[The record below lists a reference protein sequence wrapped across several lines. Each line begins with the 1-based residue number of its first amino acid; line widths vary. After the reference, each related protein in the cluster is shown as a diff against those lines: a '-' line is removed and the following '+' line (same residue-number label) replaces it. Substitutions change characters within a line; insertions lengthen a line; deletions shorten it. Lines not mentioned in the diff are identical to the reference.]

1 MNTMNNQNPQGQQIN
16 IKIDDKT
23 LKGVNANAMGI
34 SHSKEEFVLD
44 FMNIYPWQKVGVVT
58 ARVITTP
65 GHMKRIY
72 KALEEN
78 IKKYEKKFGKIEEA
92 QAPQQSDIGFRTA

>member
-1 MNTMNNQNPQGQQIN
+1 MNGQQNNQQQIN
-16 IKIDDKT
+16 IKIDDAT
-23 LKGVNANAMGI
+23 LKGVYSNAMGV

-44 FMNIYPWQKVGVVT
+44 FMNVYAHQRAGVVN
-58 ARVITTP
+58 ARVITSP

-78 IKKYEKKFGKIEEA
+78 IKKYEDKFGKIEEA
-92 QAPQQSDIGFRTA
+92 QAPGSEIGFKTA

>member
-1 MNTMNNQNPQGQQIN
+1 MNGQPPNQQIN
-16 IKIDDKT
+16 IKIEDAV
-23 LKGVNANAMGI
+23 LKGAYTNAMAV

-44 FMNIYPWQKVGVVT
+44 FMNIYPWQKAGIVT
-58 ARVITTP
+58 ARVITSP

-78 IKKYEKKFGKIEEA
+78 IKKYEQKFGKIEEA
-92 QAPQQSDIGFRTA
+92 KEPEGIGFKTA

>member
-1 MNTMNNQNPQGQQIN
+1 MNGQQQPNQQQIN
-16 IKIDDKT
+16 IKIDDAT
-23 LKGVNANAMGI
+23 LKGVYSNAMGV

-44 FMNIYPWQKVGVVT
+44 FMNVYAHQRAGVVS
-58 ARVITTP
+58 ARVITSP

-78 IKKYEKKFGKIEEA
+78 IKKYEGKFGKIEEA
-92 QAPQQSDIGFRTA
+92 QAPGDIGFKTA